1 MRLACTFVPECWRGR
16 WRGLL
21 VTFAELEDV
30 VKFWGAGVD
39 PAGFMEVLQVV
50 KEVFVVIEGHEL
62 VVEEGH
68 FLQQCDEVLEVAVWS
83 QF

>member
-1 MRLACTFVPECWRGR
+1 MPALLSLSAGEGDEV
-16 WRGLL
+16 LL